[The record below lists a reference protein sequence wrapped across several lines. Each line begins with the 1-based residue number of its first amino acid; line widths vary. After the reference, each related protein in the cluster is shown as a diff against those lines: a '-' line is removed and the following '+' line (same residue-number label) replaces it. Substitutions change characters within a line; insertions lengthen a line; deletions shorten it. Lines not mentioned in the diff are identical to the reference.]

1 LRTNR
6 YEKNFSA
13 NIVIIRILQD
23 YEFVFYRAGP
33 PNLQVKH
40 HRLTIRPVPSDAVFG
55 EGFVSRRE
63 KVNLAPA

>member
-1 LRTNR
+1 
-6 YEKNFSA
+6 
-13 NIVIIRILQD
+13 LQD